1 MIKIS
6 SSEVHERRYQ
16 VVFSKTHAE
25 QILKDAVC
33 AQLDLPTGA
42 AGRRI
47 TWRIEWG
54 ETSIDSGLG
63 KELQVIVKVTQ
74 DMGPE
79 PMESPAP

>member
-1 MIKIS
+1 MNITS
-6 SSEVHERRYQ
+6 TELYERRYH
-16 VVFSKTHAE
+16 VVLSKAQAE
-25 QILKDAVC
+25 QILKDAVR

-79 PMESPAP
+79 PMEGSAE